1 MKFEDIKLSKQ
12 LLNAL
17 NEQGITEMTPIQ
29 EKAIPKVLSGVDVI
43 GIAQTGTG
51 KTLAYLLPILR
62 DLKFTESTHPRVLI
76 LVPTR
81 ELAVQVASEV
91 EKLTQSM
98 STRTIAVYGGT
109 NINTQKKAVYADR
122 KSVV

>member
-1 MKFEDIKLSKQ
+1 MKFEDIKLTKP

-29 EKAIPKVLSGVDVI
+29 EKAIPKVLAGTDVI

-62 DLKFTESTHPRVLI
+62 DLKFTESKHPRVLV

-81 ELAVQVASEV
+81 ELAVQVASERS
-91 EKLTQSM
+91 EEHTSELQS
-98 STRTIAVYGGT
+98 RPHL
-109 NINTQKKAVYADR
+109 
-122 KSVV
+122 